1 MEKMER
7 LRQSVTAQEV
17 AETKRILK
25 GQSAVLDPELQ

>member
-7 LRQSVTAQEV
+7 LRQSVTEQEV

-25 GQSAVLDPELQ
+25 DRSKVPDSE